1 MRVKIPARYC
11 LREVL
16 SPLLAWV
23 GLLWVMLF
31 VMSFLRGTDVLLGS
45 TITALD
51 FARFLAWL
59 SPQFFV
65 QAAPI
70 AFLLAVLLGLGR
82 LAEDGELR
90 AMSALGVAPRS
101 LLWGP
106 LLLALGLSA
115 VMTVLAFTA
124 QPWGLKAV
132 RLAATELIK
141 RNLAG
146 DVRAGVFH
154 EEVADVTLYA
164 EGVDGHR
171 WNKVVVF
178 DGRDPAAP
186 LLVLAQA
193 GEVKP
198 GIPEDETLEL
208 LLEHGE
214 VHRASAASDEYAVAS
229 FDRAAI
235 GLQVGNNIFLKN
247 RFRSP
252 REEQSPT
259 ELLEAGGEA
268 QAHGESSRP
277 FDVAFHWRLG
287 QVAMPLA
294 FACIGVPLALG
305 RRGGRSR
312 SFLLTLAA
320 YVGYYLI
327 ARSCVSMGERG
338 VVPALLAGQLPNL
351 LFIAA
356 GLLGLSWITRRA
368 A

>member
-1 MRVKIPARYC
+1 MTVTLLARYC

-16 SPLLAWV
+16 SPLLAWI

-31 VMSFLRGTDVLLGS
+31 VMSFLRGTEVLLGS

-51 FARFLAWL
+51 FARFIVWL
-59 SPQFFV
+59 SPQFFI

-90 AMSALGVAPRS
+90 AMAALGVAPRV
-101 LLWGP
+101 LVAGP
-106 LLLALGLSA
+106 LLLALALSA
-115 VMTVLAFTA
+115 VIGALAFTA

-132 RLAATELIK
+132 RAAATELIK
-141 RNLAG
+141 RNLVG
-146 DVRAGVFH
+146 DVRPGVFH
-154 EEVADVTLYA
+154 EEVADFTLYA
-164 EGVDGHR
+164 EGVDGRR
-171 WNKVVVF
+171 WDKVMVF

-198 GIPEDETLEL
+198 GSADDETVELEL
-208 LLEHGE
+208 QNGE
-214 VHRASAASDEYAVAS
+214 VHRASAASDEYAVAG
-229 FDRAAI
+229 FEKAALA
-235 GLQVGNNIFLKN
+235 LQVGNNIFLKN

-252 REEQSPT
+252 RDEQSPT
-259 ELLEAGGEA
+259 ELLEAAREA
-268 QAHGESSRP
+268 EAHGESARP
-277 FDVAFHWRLG
+277 FEVAFHWRLG

-294 FACIGVPLALG
+294 FAVIGVPLALA

-312 SFLLTLAA
+312 SFLLTLGA
-320 YVGYYLI
+320 YVAYYLL
-327 ARSCVSMGERG
+327 ARGCVSFGERG
-338 VVPALLAGQLPNL
+338 ALPALLAGQLPNL
-351 LFIAA
+351 VFVACGLA
-356 GLLGLSWITRRA
+356 GLAVLNRRA

>member
-1 MRVKIPARYC
+1 MRITLLARYC
-11 LREVL
+11 LREVF

-45 TITALD
+45 AITALD

-59 SPQFFV
+59 SPQFFM

-90 AMSALGVAPRS
+90 AMAALGVAPRA
-101 LLWGP
+101 LLTGP
-106 LLLALGLSA
+106 LVLALGLSA
-115 VMTVLAFTA
+115 VMGALAFTA
-124 QPWGLKAV
+124 QPWGLKSV

-146 DVRAGVFH
+146 DVRPGVFH
-154 EEVADVTLYA
+154 EEVADFTLYA
-164 EGVDGHR
+164 EGVRGRR
-171 WNKVVVF
+171 WDKVVVF

-186 LLVLAQA
+186 LLVLAQS

-198 GIPEDETLEL
+198 GTPLDETLEL
-208 LLEHGE
+208 QLQNGE
-214 VHRASAASDEYAVAS
+214 VHRASAVSDEYAVAI
-229 FDRAAI
+229 FERAALQ
-235 GLQVGNNIFLKN
+235 LQVGSNIFLKN

-259 ELLEAGGEA
+259 ELLEAGREA
-268 QAHGESSRP
+268 AAHGESSRP
-277 FDVAFHWRLG
+277 FEVAFHWRLG

-294 FACIGVPLALG
+294 FACLGVPLGLA

-312 SFLLTLAA
+312 SFLVTLGA
-320 YVGYYLI
+320 YVGYYLL
-327 ARSCVSMGERG
+327 ARACVSMGERG
-338 VVPALLAGQLPNL
+338 VLPALLAGQLPNL

-356 GLLGLSWITRRA
+356 GLFALGWITRRA

>member
-1 MRVKIPARYC
+1 MTVTLLSRYC

-16 SPLLAWV
+16 SPLLAWI

-51 FARFLAWL
+51 FARFIVWL
-59 SPQFFV
+59 SPQFFI

-90 AMSALGVAPRS
+90 AMAALGVPPRA
-101 LLWGP
+101 LLTGP
-106 LLLALGLSA
+106 LWLALGVSA
-115 VMTVLAFTA
+115 VMAALAFTA

-132 RLAATELIK
+132 RIAATELIK

-146 DVRAGVFH
+146 DVRPGVFH
-154 EEVADVTLYA
+154 EEVADFTLYA
-164 EGVDGHR
+164 EGIDGHR
-171 WNKVVVF
+171 WDRVMVF

-186 LLVLAQA
+186 LLVLAQS
-193 GEVKP
+193 GEVKS
-198 GIPEDETLEL
+198 GAAEDESLQLNLER
-208 LLEHGE
+208 GE
-214 VHRASAASDEYAVAS
+214 VHRASATGDEYAVAS
-229 FDRAAI
+229 FDRAALE
-235 GLQVGNNIFLKN
+235 LQVGNNIFLKN

-259 ELLEAGGEA
+259 ELLEAGEEA
-268 QAHGESSRP
+268 EAHGESGRP
-277 FDVAFHWRLG
+277 FEVAFHWRLG

-294 FACIGVPLALG
+294 FACLGVPLSLA

-312 SFLLTLAA
+312 SFLLTLGS
-320 YVGYYLI
+320 YVGYYLV
-327 ARSCVSMGERG
+327 ARTCVSLGERG
-338 VVPALLAGQLPNL
+338 VFPALLAGQLPNL
-351 LFIAA
+351 ICIVA
-356 GLLGLSWITRRA
+356 GLLALAWISRRA

>member
-1 MRVKIPARYC
+1 MTILARYC

-16 SPLLAWV
+16 APLLAWL

-31 VMSFLRGTDVLLGS
+31 VMSFLRGTEVLLGS
-45 TITALD
+45 TITPLD
-51 FARFLAWL
+51 FGRFIVWL
-59 SPQFFV
+59 SPQFFI

-90 AMSALGVAPRS
+90 AMAALGVAPRR
-101 LLWGP
+101 LLAGP
-106 LLLALGLSA
+106 VLLALGLSA
-115 VMTVLAFTA
+115 VMGALAFTA
-124 QPWGLKAV
+124 QPWGLKSV
-132 RLAATELIK
+132 RIAATELIK

-146 DVRAGVFH
+146 DVRPGVFH
-154 EEVADVTLYA
+154 EEVADFTLYA
-164 EGVDGHR
+164 EGVAGRR
-171 WNKVVVF
+171 WDKVMVF
-178 DGRDPAAP
+178 DGRDPSAP

-198 GIPEDETLEL
+198 GTADDETIQLEL
-208 LLEHGE
+208 QRGE
-214 VHRASAASDEYAVAS
+214 VHRAGAASDEYAVAG
-229 FDRAAI
+229 FERAALT
-235 GLQVGNNIFLKN
+235 LQVGNNIFLKN

-259 ELLEAGGEA
+259 ELLDAGVEAA
-268 QAHGESSRP
+268 AHGESARP
-277 FDVAFHWRLG
+277 FEVAFHWRLG

-294 FACIGVPLALG
+294 FACVGVPLALG

-320 YVGYYLI
+320 YVGYYLL

-351 LFIAA
+351 VFIAA
-356 GLLGLSWITRRA
+356 GLSGLAWLTRRPA
-368 A
+368 

>member
-1 MRVKIPARYC
+1 MKITLLARYC

-16 SPLLAWV
+16 SPLLAWL

-31 VMSFLRGTDVLLGS
+31 VMSFLRGTEVLLGS

-51 FARFLAWL
+51 FARFIAWL
-59 SPQFFV
+59 SPQFFI

-90 AMSALGVAPRS
+90 AIAALGVAPRV
-101 LLWGP
+101 LLAGP
-106 LLLALGLSA
+106 LLLAAALSA
-115 VMTVLAFTA
+115 VMGVLAFTA

-146 DVRAGVFH
+146 DVRPGVFH
-154 EEVADVTLYA
+154 EEVADFTLYA
-164 EGVDGHR
+164 EQVEGRR
-171 WNKVVVF
+171 WSKVVVF

-198 GIPEDETLEL
+198 GGAEDETLEL
-208 LLEHGE
+208 ALRHGE
-214 VHRASAASDEYAVAS
+214 VHRASAASDECAVAT
-229 FDRAAI
+229 FDRAAL

-252 REEQSPT
+252 RDEQSPT
-259 ELLEAGGEA
+259 ELLEAGHEA
-268 QAHGESSRP
+268 EAHGESSRP

-294 FACIGVPLALG
+294 FACVGVPLALG
-305 RRGGRSR
+305 RRGGRAR

-320 YVGYYLI
+320 YVGYYLV

-351 LFIAA
+351 LFVAA
-356 GLLGLSWITRRA
+356 GLAGLAVLTRRA